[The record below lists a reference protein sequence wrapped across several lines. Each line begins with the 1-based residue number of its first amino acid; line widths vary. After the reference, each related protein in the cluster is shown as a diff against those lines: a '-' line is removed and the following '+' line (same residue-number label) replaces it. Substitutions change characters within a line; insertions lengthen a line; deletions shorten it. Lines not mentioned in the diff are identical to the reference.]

1 MGGRGCIRGR
11 AAGLREAWLSGRLHP
26 REASPQRGSR
36 RIRGSLAQLEALHL
50 PAAAHAGRR
59 SFCCALPGLEMKGES
74 NSMGVIREL
83 RKNKWLYA
91 MALPVVVYVFI
102 FSYMPMSAHL
112 LAFKQFIPVKGLW
125 GSRWVGLDNLMFF
138 FTGPDW
144 LAVTLNTVYLNLLFI
159 IAGTFFSLLIALML
173 NEIRLVWFKKA
184 AQSLVILPHFIS
196 IIVVNLMVLNFFNG
210 QDGMINRMLRDVGL
224 ETVDWFQTPSVWPLL
239 LTVIFV
245 WKGAGWGSI
254 IYLATLTG
262 FSEEYYESARI
273 DGAKRW
279 QQIWYITLPLL
290 RPTIIVLTLLALGRI
305 FYGDF
310 GLIYGIIG
318 DNSLLFKAT
327 DVIDT
332 YTYRALRDVSNMNSY
347 SNAAAVA
354 LFQSVMGFI
363 TILFFNG
370 VVRRVDPDS
379 KLF

>member
-1 MGGRGCIRGR
+1 
-11 AAGLREAWLSGRLHP
+11 
-26 REASPQRGSR
+26 
-36 RIRGSLAQLEALHL
+36 
-50 PAAAHAGRR
+50 
-59 SFCCALPGLEMKGES
+59 
-74 NSMGVIREL
+74 MGVIREL

-173 NEIRLVWFKKA
+173 NEIRLIWFKKA

>member
-1 MGGRGCIRGR
+1 M
-11 AAGLREAWLSGRLHP
+11 
-26 REASPQRGSR
+26 
-36 RIRGSLAQLEALHL
+36 
-50 PAAAHAGRR
+50 
-59 SFCCALPGLEMKGES
+59 
-74 NSMGVIREL
+74 
-83 RKNKWLYA
+83 
-91 MALPVVVYVFI
+91 
-102 FSYMPMSAHL
+102 
-112 LAFKQFIPVKGLW
+112 
-125 GSRWVGLDNLMFF
+125 
-138 FTGPDW
+138 
-144 LAVTLNTVYLNLLFI
+144 NTVYLNLLFI

>member
-1 MGGRGCIRGR
+1 MRMI
-11 AAGLREAWLSGRLHP
+11 L
-26 REASPQRGSR
+26 
-36 RIRGSLAQLEALHL
+36 
-50 PAAAHAGRR
+50 
-59 SFCCALPGLEMKGES
+59 
-74 NSMGVIREL
+74 EL

-91 MALPVVVYVFI
+91 MALPVIVYVFI
-102 FSYMPMSAHL
+102 FSYVPMSAHL
-112 LAFKQFIPVKGLW
+112 LAFKQFMPVKGLW
-125 GSRWVGLDNLMFF
+125 GSRWVGLDNIKFF

-159 IAGTFFSLLIALML
+159 TAGTVCSLLIALLL
-173 NEIRLVWFKKA
+173 NEIRQAFFKKI

-196 IIVVNLMVLNFFNG
+196 IIVINLMVLHFFNG
-210 QDGMINRMLRDVGL
+210 QDGMINGVLRDAGL
-224 ETVDWFQTPSVWPLL
+224 EAVDWFQTPSVWPWL

-254 IYLATLTG
+254 IYLAAITG

-279 QQIWYITLPLL
+279 QQIWHITLPLL
-290 RPTIIVLTLLALGRI
+290 RPTLIVLTLLALGRI

-332 YTYRALRDVSNMNSY
+332 YTYRSLRDVSNMNSY

-363 TILFFNG
+363 TILLFNG
-370 VVRRVDPDS
+370 MVRRMDHDS

>member
-1 MGGRGCIRGR
+1 MN
-11 AAGLREAWLSGRLHP
+11 
-26 REASPQRGSR
+26 
-36 RIRGSLAQLEALHL
+36 
-50 PAAAHAGRR
+50 
-59 SFCCALPGLEMKGES
+59 M
-74 NSMGVIREL
+74 SMILEL

-91 MALPVVVYVFI
+91 MSLPVIVYVFI
-102 FSYMPMSAHL
+102 FSYLPMSAHL
-112 LAFKQFIPVKGLW
+112 LAFKQFLPSKGLW
-125 GSRWVGLDNLMFF
+125 GSRWVGLANLKFF

-144 LAVTLNTVYLNLLFI
+144 LGVTLNTIFLNLLFI
-159 IAGTFFSLLIALML
+159 IAGTVSSLLIALLL
-173 NEIRLVWFKKA
+173 NEIRHAFFKKVT
-184 AQSLVILPHFIS
+184 QSLVILPHFIS
-196 IIVVNLMVLNFFNG
+196 IIVVNLMVTNFLNG
-210 QDGMINRMLRDVGL
+210 QDGMINKALNDFGYPS
-224 ETVDWFQTPSVWPLL
+224 VDWFQTPSVWPML
-239 LTVIFV
+239 LTIIFV

-254 IYLATLTG
+254 IYLATVTG

-290 RPTIIVLTLLALGRI
+290 RPTIIVLTLLELGRI

-332 YTYRALRDVSNMNSY
+332 YTYRSLRDVSNMNSY

-363 TILFFNG
+363 TILFFNWI
-370 VVRRVDPDS
+370 VRRVDNDS
-379 KLF
+379 KIF

>member
-1 MGGRGCIRGR
+1 MSKIQ
-11 AAGLREAWLSGRLHP
+11 SHT
-26 REASPQRGSR
+26 
-36 RIRGSLAQLEALHL
+36 
-50 PAAAHAGRR
+50 
-59 SFCCALPGLEMKGES
+59 KGKVS
-74 NSMGVIREL
+74 IMILEL

-91 MALPVVVYVFI
+91 MALPVIVYVFI
-102 FSYMPMSAHL
+102 FSYLPMSAHV
-112 LAFKQFIPVKGLW
+112 LAFKQFIPVKGIW

-144 LAVTLNTVYLNLLFI
+144 LAVTLNTVLLNLLFI
-159 IAGTFFSLLIALML
+159 TAGTVSSLLIALLM
-173 NEIRLVWFKKA
+173 NEIRHVFFKKVT
-184 AQSLVILPHFIS
+184 QSLVILPHFIS

-210 QDGMINRMLRDVGL
+210 QDGMINQLLKDVGFQP
-224 ETVDWFQTPSVWPLL
+224 VDWFQTPSVWPML
-239 LTVIFV
+239 LTIIFV

-254 IYLATLTG
+254 IYLATITG

-279 QQIWYITLPLL
+279 QQIWHITLPLL

-318 DNSLLFKAT
+318 DNSLLYKAT

-332 YTYRALRDVSNMNSY
+332 YTYRSLRDFSNMNSY
-347 SNAAAVA
+347 SNAAAIA
-354 LFQSVMGFI
+354 LFQSAMGFI
-363 TILFFNG
+363 TILFFNWI
-370 VVRRVDPDS
+370 VRRVDNDS

>member
-1 MGGRGCIRGR
+1 
-11 AAGLREAWLSGRLHP
+11 
-26 REASPQRGSR
+26 
-36 RIRGSLAQLEALHL
+36 
-50 PAAAHAGRR
+50 
-59 SFCCALPGLEMKGES
+59 
-74 NSMGVIREL
+74 MGVVREL

-210 QDGMINRMLRDVGL
+210 QDGMINRMLRDVGM

>member
-1 MGGRGCIRGR
+1 
-11 AAGLREAWLSGRLHP
+11 
-26 REASPQRGSR
+26 
-36 RIRGSLAQLEALHL
+36 
-50 PAAAHAGRR
+50 
-59 SFCCALPGLEMKGES
+59 
-74 NSMGVIREL
+74 MGVIREL

>member
-1 MGGRGCIRGR
+1 
-11 AAGLREAWLSGRLHP
+11 
-26 REASPQRGSR
+26 
-36 RIRGSLAQLEALHL
+36 
-50 PAAAHAGRR
+50 
-59 SFCCALPGLEMKGES
+59 
-74 NSMGVIREL
+74 MGVVREL

>member
-1 MGGRGCIRGR
+1 MSII
-11 AAGLREAWLSGRLHP
+11 
-26 REASPQRGSR
+26 Q
-36 RIRGSLAQLEALHL
+36 
-50 PAAAHAGRR
+50 
-59 SFCCALPGLEMKGES
+59 
-74 NSMGVIREL
+74 EL
-83 RKNKWLYA
+83 RKNRWLYV

-112 LAFKQFIPVKGLW
+112 LAFKQFIPVKGIW
-125 GSRWVGLDNLMFF
+125 GSRWVGLDNLTFF

-144 LAVTLNTVYLNLLFI
+144 LAVTLNTVFLNLLFI
-159 IAGTFFSLLIALML
+159 VAGTVSSLLIALLL
-173 NEIRLVWFKKA
+173 NEIKQAFFKKLT
-184 AQSLVILPHFIS
+184 QSLVILPHFIS
-196 IIVVNLMVLNFFNG
+196 IIVVNLMVMNFFNG
-210 QDGMINRMLRDVGL
+210 QDGMINGILKAAGL
-224 ETVDWFQTPSVWPLL
+224 QTVDWFQTPSVWPLL
-239 LTVIFV
+239 LTIIFV

-254 IYLATLTG
+254 IYLATITG
-262 FSEEYYESARI
+262 FSEEYYESARM

-354 LFQSVMGFI
+354 LFQSVMGFV
-363 TILFFNG
+363 TILFFNW
-370 VVRRVDPDS
+370 VVRRVDGDS

>member
-1 MGGRGCIRGR
+1 MI
-11 AAGLREAWLSGRLHP
+11 
-26 REASPQRGSR
+26 Q
-36 RIRGSLAQLEALHL
+36 
-50 PAAAHAGRR
+50 
-59 SFCCALPGLEMKGES
+59 
-74 NSMGVIREL
+74 EL

-91 MALPVVVYVFI
+91 MAVPVIVYVFI
-102 FSYMPMSAHL
+102 FSYMPMSAHV
-112 LAFKQFIPVKGLW
+112 LAFKQFQPVKGLW
-125 GSRWVGLDNLMFF
+125 ESPWVGLDNIKFF

-144 LAVTLNTVYLNLLFI
+144 LRVTLNTVYLNLLFI
-159 IAGTFFSLLIALML
+159 IAGTVCSLLIALLL
-173 NEIRLVWFKKA
+173 NEIRLAFFKKV

-196 IIVVNLMVLNFFNG
+196 IVVVNLMVINFLNG
-210 QDGMINRMLRDVGL
+210 QDGMVNRIVQDAGL
-224 ETVDWFQTPSVWPLL
+224 QPVNWFQTASVWPLL
-239 LTVIFV
+239 LTIIFV

-254 IYLATLTG
+254 IYLATITG
-262 FSEEYYESARI
+262 ISEEYYESAKM

-290 RPTIIVLTLLALGRI
+290 RPVIIVLMLLELGRI

-318 DNSLLFKAT
+318 DNALLFHAT

-332 YTYRALRDVSNMNSY
+332 YTYRSLRDYSNINSY

-363 TILFFNG
+363 TILFFNW
-370 VVRRVDPDS
+370 VVRRVDNDS

>member
-1 MGGRGCIRGR
+1 M
-11 AAGLREAWLSGRLHP
+11 S
-26 REASPQRGSR
+26 
-36 RIRGSLAQLEALHL
+36 
-50 PAAAHAGRR
+50 
-59 SFCCALPGLEMKGES
+59 MKLLL
-74 NSMGVIREL
+74 EL

-91 MALPVVVYVFI
+91 MTLPVIVFVFI

-112 LAFKQFIPVKGLW
+112 LAFKQFRPVKGLW
-125 GSRWVGLDNLMFF
+125 GSPWVGFDNLEFF

-144 LAVTLNTVYLNLLFI
+144 LKVTINTVYLNLLFI
-159 IAGTFFSLLIALML
+159 VAGTVCSLLIALLL
-173 NEIRLVWFKKA
+173 NEIRQAFFKKV

-196 IIVVNLMVLNFFNG
+196 IMVVNLMVLNFFNG
-210 QDGMINRMLRDVGL
+210 QDGMINRVLNDFGY
-224 ETVDWFQTPSVWPLL
+224 ETVDWFQTASAWPML
-239 LTVIFV
+239 LTIIFV

-290 RPTIIVLTLLALGRI
+290 RPTIIVLTLLELGRI

-318 DNSLLFKAT
+318 DNSLLFKST

-332 YTYRALRDVSNMNSY
+332 YVYRSLRSANMNSY

-354 LFQSVMGFI
+354 LFQSVMGLV
-363 TILFFNG
+363 TILFFNWF
-370 VVRRVDPDS
+370 VRRVDNDS

>member
-1 MGGRGCIRGR
+1 MSI
-11 AAGLREAWLSGRLHP
+11 L
-26 REASPQRGSR
+26 Q
-36 RIRGSLAQLEALHL
+36 
-50 PAAAHAGRR
+50 
-59 SFCCALPGLEMKGES
+59 
-74 NSMGVIREL
+74 EL

-91 MALPVVVYVFI
+91 MTLPVVVYVFI
-102 FSYMPMSAHL
+102 FSYLPMSAHV
-112 LAFKQFIPVKGLW
+112 LAFKQFLPAKGLW
-125 GSRWVGLDNLMFF
+125 GSRWVGLDNLKFF

-144 LAVTLNTVYLNLLFI
+144 LGVTLNTVFLNLLFI
-159 IAGTFFSLLIALML
+159 TSGTVSSLLIALLL
-173 NEIRLVWFKKA
+173 NEVRHVFFKKVT
-184 AQSLVILPHFIS
+184 QSLVILPHFIS
-196 IIVVNLMVLNFFNG
+196 IIVVNLMVMNFFNG
-210 QDGMINRMLRDVGL
+210 QDGMINRAL
-224 ETVDWFQTPSVWPLL
+224 EEIGSQPVDWFQTPSVWPGL

-332 YTYRALRDVSNMNSY
+332 YTYRSLRDFSNMNSY

-363 TILFFNG
+363 TILFFNW
-370 VVRRVDPDS
+370 VVRTVDHDS

>member
-1 MGGRGCIRGR
+1 MDVSI
-11 AAGLREAWLSGRLHP
+11 L
-26 REASPQRGSR
+26 
-36 RIRGSLAQLEALHL
+36 
-50 PAAAHAGRR
+50 
-59 SFCCALPGLEMKGES
+59 
-74 NSMGVIREL
+74 REL
-83 RKNKWLYA
+83 RKNIWLYA
-91 MALPVVVYVFI
+91 MALPVIVYVFI
-102 FSYMPMSAHL
+102 FSYLPMSAHL
-112 LAFKQFIPVKGLW
+112 LAFKQFTPAKGIW
-125 GSRWVGLDNLMFF
+125 GSRWVGLDNLKFF

-144 LAVTLNTVYLNLLFI
+144 LAVTLNTVFLNLLFI
-159 IAGTFFSLLIALML
+159 TAGTVSSLLIALLL
-173 NEIRLVWFKKA
+173 NEIKQVFFKKV

-196 IIVVNLMVLNFFNG
+196 IIVVNLMVMNFFNG
-210 QDGMINRMLRDVGL
+210 QDGMINGL
-224 ETVDWFQTPSVWPLL
+224 LKAAGFQTVDWFQTPSVWPML
-239 LTVIFV
+239 LTMIFV

-254 IYLATLTG
+254 IYLATITG
-262 FSEEYYESARI
+262 FSDEYYESARI

-279 QQIWYITLPLL
+279 QQIWHITLPLL

-332 YTYRALRDVSNMNSY
+332 YTYRALRDFSNMNSY

-363 TILFFNG
+363 TILFFNWI
-370 VVRRVDPDS
+370 VRRVDNDS

>member
-1 MGGRGCIRGR
+1 MGI
-11 AAGLREAWLSGRLHP
+11 L
-26 REASPQRGSR
+26 Q
-36 RIRGSLAQLEALHL
+36 
-50 PAAAHAGRR
+50 
-59 SFCCALPGLEMKGES
+59 
-74 NSMGVIREL
+74 EL

-91 MALPVVVYVFI
+91 MSIPVIVYVFI
-102 FSYMPMSAHL
+102 FSYLPMSAHI
-112 LAFKQFIPVKGLW
+112 LAFKQFMPAKGLW
-125 GSRWVGLDNLMFF
+125 GSEWVGLDNLTFF

-144 LAVTLNTVYLNLLFI
+144 LGVTLNTIYLNLLFI
-159 IAGTFFSLLIALML
+159 VSGTVCSLCIALLL
-173 NEIRLVWFKKA
+173 NEIHHSFIKKV

-196 IIVVNLMVLNFFNG
+196 IIVVNLMVVNFFNG
-210 QDGMINRMLRDVGL
+210 QDGMINRLLKEFGFQ
-224 ETVDWFQTPSVWPLL
+224 TISWFQTPEVWPWL
-239 LTVIFV
+239 LTIIFV

-262 FSEEYYESARI
+262 FSEEYYESAKI

-290 RPTIIVLTLLALGRI
+290 RPTIIVLTLLSLGRI

-318 DNSLLFKAT
+318 DNSLLFDST

-332 YTYRALRDVSNMNSY
+332 YTYRSLRSTNMNSY

-354 LFQSVMGFI
+354 LFQSVMGLI
-363 TILFFNG
+363 TILFFNW
-370 VVRRVDPDS
+370 VVRRVDNDS